1 MKRASSLPIT
11 RGGILQLS
19 TWIILAGST
28 LTLTS
33 CDSSERQA
41 RQAQAN
47 YESESKRLIAEL
59 DDQRDQL
66 LSGQVPN
73 NFRIDDVG
81 YYHAASHDF
90 YEHSYN
96 KQQDGKW
103 FVNNTW
109 AEAPGPEDVPA
120 SRPSPEALKRVDD
133 ALAKQQQKLDATA
146 EQAVQYQNQSHS
158 SGPGL
163 GTALA
168 MYWLLSGNRGS
179 YSPGPGFSSFSQ
191 RAPLFE
197 SNYRRQRDEQAR
209 TSSYSYGGG
218 SSSRTT
224 TSGSSYGSRSS
235 TTSSSSSHD
244 SGGSDSHSSS
254 GTTSRPSSGS
264 SSSTTSG
271 SHASSSSGSTS
282 SGSTH
287 SSSSSSPSSRGG
299 FGSSGGSSSSS

>member
-1 MKRASSLPIT
+1 MKRAPSLQIR

-33 CDSSERQA
+33 CDSSERKA

-73 NFRIDDVG
+73 NFRIEEVG

-96 KQQDGKW
+96 FQRDGKW

-109 AEAPGPEDVPA
+109 AEAPGPEEVPA

-133 ALAKQQQKLDATA
+133 ALAKQQQQLDATA
-146 EQAVQYQNQSHS
+146 NQATYYQQQSHS

-168 MYWLLSGNRGS
+168 MYWLLSGNRGA
-179 YSPGPGFSSFSQ
+179 YAPGPGFSSFGQ

-209 TSSYSYGGG
+209 TTAYTYGGG
-218 SSSRTT
+218 SGSGSTSRSS
-224 TSGSSYGSRSS
+224 TSGSNYGSRSS
-235 TTSSSSSHD
+235 STTSHD
-244 SGGSDSHSSS
+244 SDSRSSS
-254 GTTSRPSSGS
+254 YGSASRSTSGTSSNNGSHASPSSGGTSSGS
-264 SSSTTSG
+264 SHT
-271 SHASSSSGSTS
+271 
-282 SGSTH
+282 
-287 SSSSSSPSSRGG
+287 SSSSPSSRGG

>member
-1 MKRASSLPIT
+1 MLAMKRAPSLQIR

-28 LTLTS
+28 LSLSS
-33 CDSSERQA
+33 CDSSERKA
-41 RQAQAN
+41 RQAQAS
-47 YESESKRLIAEL
+47 YETESKRLIAEL
-59 DDQRDQL
+59 DTQRDQL

-73 NFRIDDVG
+73 NFRIEDVG

-96 KQQDGKW
+96 FQRDGKW

-109 AEAPGPEDVPA
+109 AEAPGPDDVPA

-133 ALAKQQQKLDATA
+133 ALAKQQQSLDATA
-146 EQAVQYQNQSHS
+146 DQAAYYQNQSHS
-158 SGPGL
+158 SGPGI

-179 YSPGPGFSSFSQ
+179 YAPGPGFSSFGQ

-197 SNYRRQRDEQAR
+197 TTYRRQRDEQAR
-209 TSSYSYGGG
+209 TTANSYGGGG
-218 SSSRTT
+218 SSSRSG
-224 TSGSSYGSRSS
+224 TSG
-235 TTSSSSSHD
+235 SSSSSHTTY
-244 SGGSDSHSSS
+244 
-254 GTTSRPSSGS
+254 GTRSSGS
-264 SSSTTSG
+264 SSSG
-271 SHASSSSGSTS
+271 DDHSSSSASRSTPS

-287 SSSSSSPSSRGG
+287 SSSPSSPSSRGG
-299 FGSSGGSSSSS
+299 FGSSGGSSSSSS

>member
-1 MKRASSLPIT
+1 MKRAPSLQIR

-33 CDSSERQA
+33 CDSSERKA
-41 RQAQAN
+41 RQAQAS
-47 YESESKRLIAEL
+47 YEAESKRLIAEL
-59 DDQRDQL
+59 DDQRTQL
-66 LSGQVPN
+66 LSGEVPN
-73 NFRIDDVG
+73 NFRIDDIG
-81 YYHAASHDF
+81 YYHAGAHDF

-96 KQQDGKW
+96 FQRDGKW

-120 SRPSPEALKRVDD
+120 SRPSPEALKRIDD
-133 ALAKQQQKLDATA
+133 ALAKQQQSLDTTAQQATY
-146 EQAVQYQNQSHS
+146 YQNQSHS

-179 YSPGPGFSSFSQ
+179 YAPGPGFSSFGQ

-197 SNYRRQRDEQAR
+197 TTYRRQRDEQAR
-209 TSSYSYGGG
+209 TASYAGGG
-218 SSSRTT
+218 SRSG
-224 TSGSSYGSRSS
+224 TSGSSGSSHTTYGKG
-235 TTSSSSSHD
+235 SSSSSS
-244 SGGSDSHSSS
+244 SGDNHSSTS
-254 GTTSRPSSGS
+254 ASRPSSP
-264 SSSTTSG
+264 
-271 SHASSSSGSTS
+271 

-287 SSSSSSPSSRGG
+287 ASGSSSSPSSRGG
-299 FGSSGGSSSSS
+299 FGSSGGGSSSS